1 MESVLA
7 NRGSRSLP
15 RLSLIGAVLVVI
27 AFGVHLVYFAGM
39 PVGGVAKAISG
50 FLNFP
55 VFMMTIVPSIAA
67 GEPIPRDGAVYVG
80 LYVAAWAGA
89 ALFIIGLWRG
99 RRSTTTT
106 PILRS
111 SEMADAV
118 HVSANTTSRAAVSKA
133 LGGHP
138 VARFASNL
146 AKLLGASLIVV
157 IVLCFMGPVGKLFA
171 LLVVGAWT
179 ILILFALG
187 RGIAAVVNGGRHF
200 DPAVDAVSSGRIGIS
215 YAVRGVLCTGGI
227 VVIDEN
233 QRRVWL
239 NGRVMEFGDITTV
252 RWETQGN
259 KHHLLITAKSGAE
272 PVTTLVFD
280 ADGEMRQAYARLCN
294 SFGLT

>member
-1 MESVLA
+1 MPVLF
-7 NRGSRSLP
+7 RSRQAFSGLAIT
-15 RLSLIGAVLVVI
+15 SAALVAYV
-27 AFGVHLVYFAGM
+27 AYFAGSPM
-39 PVGGVAKAISG
+39 AGLGRAISG

-55 VFMMTIVPSIAA
+55 VFLMTIIPGIAA
-67 GEPIPRDGAVYVG
+67 GGPIPRDGAVYVG
-80 LYVAAWAGA
+80 LYAAAWAGA

-99 RRSTTTT
+99 RKPSTST
-106 PILRS
+106 PIMRAS
-111 SEMADAV
+111 GMADTV
-118 HVSANTTSRAAVSKA
+118 QVSASTTSRAAVAKA

-138 VARFASNL
+138 FRRFVGNL
-146 AKLLGASLIVV
+146 GKLLGASLIVV
-157 IVLCFMGPVGKLFA
+157 IVLSFMGPVGKIFA
-171 LLVVGAWT
+171 LLVLGAWT

-187 RGIAAVVNGGRHF
+187 RGIGAVVNGGRFF
-200 DPAVDAVSSGRIGIS
+200 DPAVDAVLSGQIGIS

-227 VVIDEN
+227 AVVDEN

>member
-80 LYVAAWAGA
+80 TYIAAWVGA
-89 ALFIIGLWRG
+89 ALFVIGMWRG
-99 RRSTTTT
+99 RKSA
-106 PILRS
+106 S
-111 SEMADAV
+111 SMHIMGSGMAGTVQA
-118 HVSANTTSRAAVSKA
+118 TTSRAAASKA

-138 VARFASNL
+138 FRRFVGNL

-157 IVLCFMGPVGKLFA
+157 IVLCFMGPVGKIFA

-200 DPAVDAVSSGRIGIS
+200 DPAVDAVLSGQIGIS

-227 VVIDEN
+227 AVVDEN